1 MGRAAVLP
9 PEAYATA
16 AMFLADTLDW
26 LNLWHS
32 NDATGSSELDGD
44 HNQTPNPFLAPHL

>member
-1 MGRAAVLP
+1 MGRAVVLP

-16 AMFLADTLDW
+16 AIFLADTLDW
-26 LNLWHS
+26 LNLWQS

-44 HNQTPNPFLAPHL
+44 HTHPFLAPHL